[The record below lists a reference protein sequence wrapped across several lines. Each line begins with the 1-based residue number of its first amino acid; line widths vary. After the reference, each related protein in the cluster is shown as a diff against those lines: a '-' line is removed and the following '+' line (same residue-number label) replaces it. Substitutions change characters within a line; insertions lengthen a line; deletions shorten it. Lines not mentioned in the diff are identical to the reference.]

1 VAGGPNVISGLPHI
15 MQTRLV
21 ISAMLNFEHSFLK
34 EKIFRLVPFRVV
46 PFRAVPFRAVP
57 FRVVPFR
64 EVLFSVVP
72 FRVVPF
78 RLVPFRVVPFKL
90 YNNWDSLKMTKMAV
104 ILNHGNIATYLL
116 HGAESF
122 LRS

>member
-1 VAGGPNVISGLPHI
+1 

-34 EKIFRLVPFRVV
+34 EKIFIVVPLRVVPFRAVTFRAVPFRAVPFWVV

-57 FRVVPFR
+57 
-64 EVLFSVVP
+64 FSVVP

-90 YNNWDSLKMTKMAV
+90 YNNWNSLKMTKMAV

-116 HGAESF
+116 RGAESF